1 MIRYVLFYNSIHRS
15 NFFNKNIIISYQL
28 YHIYIYVNH
37 FKLDAIIVQE
47 EITYINGETVKAIAI
62 ACATEHMAR
71 GKMDSF

>member
-15 NFFNKNIIISYQL
+15 NFFNKILL
-28 YHIYIYVNH
+28 YRINRTIYIYVNH

>member
-1 MIRYVLFYNSIHRS
+1 MIRYILFYNSIHRS
-15 NFFNKNIIISYQL
+15 NFFNKILL
-28 YHIYIYVNH
+28 YRINCTIYIYVNH